1 MIRIHSTLSALEEG
15 ARALDGGV
23 KGVVLCFRVS
33 GGELFEYISEKEA
46 LSEEEASAFIKQ
58 ILEGVKHL
66 HDNNIVHLDLK
77 VRPHSFLLLSLR
89 GPPEWKRTLWMSLGV
104 GWGGGMGGGGK
115 T

>member
-1 MIRIHSTLSALEEG
+1 MIQIHSTLSVLEEG

-77 VRPHSFLLLSLR
+77 VRPLSFFTA
-89 GPPEWKRTLWMSLGV
+89 EFERTA
-104 GWGGGMGGGGK
+104 
-115 T
+115 